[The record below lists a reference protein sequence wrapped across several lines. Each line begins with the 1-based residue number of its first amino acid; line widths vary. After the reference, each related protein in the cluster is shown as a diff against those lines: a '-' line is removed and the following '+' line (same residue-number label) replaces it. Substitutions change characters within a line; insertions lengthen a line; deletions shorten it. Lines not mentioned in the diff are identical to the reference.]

1 MSLEDAKKTNVFI
14 HIVYYKELF
23 VVAQYHRREKVL
35 RRKDTEIMHSG
46 YAVILWQC
54 RSDISLKRLQI

>member
-1 MSLEDAKKTNVFI
+1 MNLEDAKKLMYSYT
-14 HIVYYKELF
+14 VYYKELF
-23 VVAQYHRREKVL
+23 VVAQYHWREKVL

-54 RSDISLKRLQI
+54 RSDISLKKLQI